1 MRVLRKHRDPA
12 PKRGEQ
18 SDDRPTHGQNA
29 ELSKAIGAFEK
40 EQDVCLVQTHRNTI
54 LEDEMRRRQNRLG
67 EARQSSLISAD
78 RSNWVNCARN
88 SKTPE
93 TVTRTP
99 PTGRFALAQRAWP
112 LRAGHRV
119 EATGKAGILTLPC
132 GADCRRPS
140 ITASSKSL
148 TVTVMTSSPNAAG
161 RWPTQSAHEFWTHR
175 RRPSLGSVA
184 KGTE

>member
-99 PTGRFALAQRAWP
+99 PTGRFALARRA
-112 LRAGHRV
+112 
-119 EATGKAGILTLPC
+119 
-132 GADCRRPS
+132 
-140 ITASSKSL
+140 
-148 TVTVMTSSPNAAG
+148 
-161 RWPTQSAHEFWTHR
+161 
-175 RRPSLGSVA
+175 
-184 KGTE
+184 